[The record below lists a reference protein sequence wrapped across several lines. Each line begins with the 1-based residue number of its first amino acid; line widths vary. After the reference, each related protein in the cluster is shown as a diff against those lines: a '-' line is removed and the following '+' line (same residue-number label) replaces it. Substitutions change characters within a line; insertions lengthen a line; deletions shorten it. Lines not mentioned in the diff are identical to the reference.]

1 MRIAKRLRQLWHRR
15 RFNDD
20 LAEEVRIHVEMA
32 EARLRE
38 AGASPEE
45 ARNQARQQFGN
56 QPLVLENSRAVWSYA
71 PLEQLSQDVRYG
83 ARAWRRS
90 PGFAITV
97 IASIGLAIGLNTA
110 LFTAFDHY
118 VLRPLAVRDPG
129 SLYEMEWTTR
139 SGAGHFLTWK
149 EYQALS
155 EQKHVLAGSFATVNA
170 LRQLD
175 EQPSV
180 GQLVTPDFFEMLGAK
195 VRMGRPFTAGDA
207 PAPGVGAYVVL
218 SDSCWKSR
226 YGSDP
231 KILGR
236 KVFIRGQPFE
246 VIGVA
251 DPEFK
256 GVGPAPPNYWAP
268 LTMYAALNNGLD
280 IFAPATPGT
289 LQAVIRLRPDV
300 SLDAAKSA
308 LLAWGREQ
316 TRDYP
321 DNLKAVG
328 VYTESRATAVPLNK
342 EVILAA
348 TPVFV
353 AFALVLLTACA
364 NVSNMM
370 LARAIMRQR
379 EIGIRLA
386 LGAARP
392 RLIRQ
397 LLIEALLLSLAAAM
411 AGWVISELAL
421 RMLPGLLYR
430 TLPTQFARIAQFP
443 EMHADYRVF
452 GFLALI
458 AVATALLF
466 GLLPALQA
474 TRSDSAYA
482 MRGDFGSD
490 LRPSRLRNALIVAQV
505 MVCALM
511 LTTSL
516 ILSNNQSRI
525 NQRDLRV
532 DPRGVLDVRVTSNS
546 AIRIEE
552 RLGRESIVESIAAV
566 SRAPLYGGLPALA
579 IAPAAGSQPLAGSQ
593 PRPQWVWSYFNMV
606 SPEYFELMRMPLS
619 DGRTFTSNEAKEHS
633 AVAIV
638 SQAAARR
645 MWPNASPLGK
655 ELRIDPGPPNFLFA
669 APAIT
674 RATVVGVARD
684 VVNGYATS
692 EVDSACVYF
701 PLASGNAAVA
711 SLLVRVRG
719 EASVAKGSVERAA
732 EDAAPGQ
739 ADLVSSLEEIVHAT
753 MYPFRAAFW
762 VGTCLAG
769 LAMVLVVSGIYGV
782 LSFVVSQR
790 QKEIGIRLALGASKH
805 DVMKLI
811 LGQSMRLAL
820 LGTALGT
827 AATLGLARV
836 LASNINVLRTFE
848 VEPYALAIALILVS
862 AAAAAFVPSR
872 RASGLDPVSTL
883 RNE

>member
-1 MRIAKRLRQLWHRR
+1 MRIANRLRRLWHRQ

-20 LAEEVRIHVEMA
+20 LAEEVRIHLETA

-38 AGASPEE
+38 AGASAEE
-45 ARNQARQQFGN
+45 ARDQARRQFGN
-56 QPLVLENSRAVWSYA
+56 QPLVLETSRAVWSYTR
-71 PLEQLSQDVRYG
+71 LEQLVQDIRYG
-83 ARAWRRS
+83 ARAWRRNPS
-90 PGFAITV
+90 FAITV

-129 SLYEMEWTTR
+129 SLYQMEWTTR
-139 SGAGHFLTWK
+139 SGAGHAFTWS
-149 EYQALS
+149 EYQSLS
-155 EQKHVLAGSFATVNA
+155 EQKQVLAGSYASVNA

-175 EQPSV
+175 EQPAL
-180 GQLVTPDFFEMLGAK
+180 GQLVTADFFEMLGAR
-195 VRMGRPFTAGDA
+195 VRMGRPFTPADA

-236 KVFIRGQPFE
+236 KVFLRGQAFE

-256 GVGPAPPNYWAP
+256 GVGPVAVDFWAP
-268 LTMYAALNNGLD
+268 LTMYAALNNGAD
-280 IFAPATPGT
+280 IFSSATPGT
-289 LQAVIRLRPDV
+289 IQAVIRLRPDV
-300 SLDAAKSA
+300 SLAGAKSA
-308 LLAWGREQ
+308 LLVWAREQ
-316 TRDYP
+316 TRNSPADQ
-321 DNLKAVG
+321 KAVG
-328 VYTESRATAVPLNK
+328 VYTESRATAVPLTQD
-342 EVILAA
+342 VILLAI
-348 TPVFV
+348 PVFV

-370 LARAIMRQR
+370 LARAIRRQR

-386 LGAARP
+386 LGAARL

-397 LLIEALLLSLAAAM
+397 LLIEALLLSLSAAM
-411 AGWVISELAL
+411 AGWAISELVL
-421 RMLPGLLYR
+421 RLLPGLLYR
-430 TLPTQFARIAQFP
+430 TLPPQFARIAQFP

-452 GFLALI
+452 GFLALVAI
-458 AVATALLF
+458 ATALLF

-490 LRPSRLRNALIVAQV
+490 LRPSRLRNGLIVAQV
-505 MVCALM
+505 VVCSLM

-525 NQRDLRV
+525 TQRDLRV
-532 DPRGVLDVRVTSNS
+532 DPQGVLDVRVTANS
-546 AIRIEE
+546 AIRIGE
-552 RLGRESIVESIAAV
+552 RLRQESMVENIAAV
-566 SRAPLYGGLPALA
+566 SRAPLYGGLPALT
-579 IAPAAGSQPLAGSQ
+579 IAAGDGSQ
-593 PRPQWVWSYFNMV
+593 PRAGRQLVRSYFNMV
-606 SPEYFELMRMPLS
+606 SPEYFDVLRIGLS
-619 DGRTFTSNEAKEHS
+619 SGRNFTSNEAKEHA
-633 AVAIV
+633 AVVIV
-638 SQAAARR
+638 SEMTARR
-645 MWPNASPLGK
+645 LWPGASPLGQ
-655 ELRIDPGPPNFLFA
+655 ELRIDPGPPSFLYA
-669 APAIT
+669 APSFT

-692 EVDSACVYF
+692 AVDSACVYF

-711 SLLVRVRG
+711 SLLVRVRVEG
-719 EASVAKGSVERAA
+719 PAAKGAVERAA
-732 EDAAPGQ
+732 DDAAPGQ
-739 ADLVSSLEEIVHAT
+739 TDLVSTLEEAVQASL
-753 MYPFRAAFW
+753 YPFRAAFW
-762 VGTCLAG
+762 VGSSLAA
-769 LAMVLVVSGIYGV
+769 LAMALVISGIYGV

-827 AATLGLARV
+827 AAAMGVAR
-836 LASNINVLRTFE
+836 
-848 VEPYALAIALILVS
+848 AIASQVEALRPFEAAPYGIAIGFILIS

-872 RASGLDPVSTL
+872 RASALDPVSTL